1 MSLPTC
7 RIIRCLDLANGR
19 VVKGVNFVDLKDAGD
34 PVEIALQY
42 NQQGADELV
51 LLNITGGAD
60 NNQVIHQVL
69 QQLKAQSDL
78 HIIVGGAIRHLKII
92 QALIEAGADEVSIR
106 SAAVHRHE
114 LVREAAQALG
124 SERLVIAIDALR
136 ADEHSHP
143 KSWVVCTQG
152 GEQGT
157 GFD

>member
-7 RIIRCLDLANGR
+7 RIIPCLDLANGR

-60 NNQVIHQVL
+60 KNHVIHRVL

-78 HIIVGGAIRHLKII
+78 PIIVVGGMRHRKDM
-92 QALIEAGADEVSIR
+92 QAVSEAGAGNDSIDSAEVDR
-106 SAAVHRHE
+106 PA
-114 LVREAAQALG
+114 
-124 SERLVIAIDALR
+124 
-136 ADEHSHP
+136 
-143 KSWVVCTQG
+143 
-152 GEQGT
+152 
-157 GFD
+157 